1 MKVTCVGHAGLLI
14 ETTGGRILC
23 DPWFGPAYYAGWFPF
38 PDNAWL
44 RSEPAL
50 RKPDYLYVSHS
61 HPDHFDRAF
70 CAEVDKTAIVVLPD
84 YPLDELEQALRALGF
99 TRFLKTRHGVPEQLP
114 HGLTLTVL
122 TDVSPMDGPMGDSAL
137 IVDDGQTRV
146 FNRNDARPRDLAA
159 IEAHGPYDAHFG
171 QHSGAA
177 WFPVI
182 YQLPPAAKRVMGQ
195 RKRRNQLD
203 RFLRYDE
210 VAQSGFSVPNSGPPC
225 FLDAGMLWMNDL
237 GTDPGN
243 VYPDQLFALDALG
256 ERGRLM
262 LPGSTAMVFSG
273 IFDVQHEMDPAAVF
287 GAGKASHLFALSK
300 REAPVIADTFERLIA
315 VPDLFEAL
323 MELLVPL
330 VARADRIAAGVGGNV
345 VVDWGEEAIV
355 LDFARREVR
364 RWADEP
370 YIVRHIY
377 ERSILGD
384 MVATGMENWVDDVWS
399 GCRLQA
405 HRRGPYNDYVNAF
418 FRCLSP
424 ERLDYAE
431 AWCVERDGLG
441 EHEFWM
447 VDGYRIQRYCPHMR
461 GDLSRVGRVEDG
473 IVTCAVHGMRFDLE
487 TGVCLDTEGLTLR
500 TEKVTTST
508 APTGFR

>member
-1 MKVTCVGHAGLLI
+1 VEVTCVGHAGLLI
-14 ETTGGRILC
+14 KAAGASILC

-44 RSEPAL
+44 RSDRAL

-70 CAEVDKTAIVVLPD
+70 CAEIDKTAVVVLPD
-84 YPLDELEQALRALGF
+84 YPLDELETALRDLGF
-99 TRFLKTRHGVPEQLP
+99 DRFLKTTHGVPVKLAG
-114 HGLTLTVL
+114 GLTLTVL

-146 FNRNDARPRDLAA
+146 FNRNDARPRDLGV

-171 QHSGAA
+171 QHSGAV

-182 YQLPPAAKRVMGQ
+182 YQLPPKLKRAMGL

-210 VAQSGFSVPNSGPPC
+210 VAQAGFSVPNSGPPC
-225 FLDAGMLWMNDL
+225 FLDRSMMWMNDM
-237 GTDPGN
+237 GTDPGS
-243 VYPDQLFALDALG
+243 VYPDQMFALAALG

-262 LPGSTAMVFSG
+262 LPGSTAKIFPGVFE
-273 IFDVQHEMDPAAVF
+273 VEHEMDPQAVF
-287 GAGKASHLFALSK
+287 GAGKGGHLAAMAT
-300 REAPVIADTFERLIA
+300 REAPVIAALFEGL
-315 VPDLFEAL
+315 VELPDLFDRL
-323 MELLVPL
+323 LELLTPL
-330 VARADRIAAGVGGNV
+330 MVRADRIAAGVGGNV
-345 VVDWGEEAIV
+345 VVDWGEDSIV

-364 RWADEP
+364 RWAAEP
-370 YIVRHIY
+370 YIVRHVY
-377 ERSILGD
+377 EPAILSD

-418 FRCLSP
+418 FRCLTA

-431 AWCVERDGLG
+431 AWCVERDRLG
-441 EHEFWM
+441 EHEFWT

-487 TGVCLDTEGLTLR
+487 SGVCLDTEGLVLR
-500 TEKVTTST
+500 TEKLWT
-508 APTGFR
+508 APTASP